1 MCVFWVS
8 VVSEVRERVLDL
20 GSHFHS
26 MLWRSSL
33 VECVSVLHGT
43 WVKCAELFF
52 IRQYVQP
59 CLSKILRTHF
69 MQDLFTRKKSYFPRE
84 TPEENM
90 TISRVNKLS
99 YLRYVR
105 ELNVLFHQANVLVN
119 SSKWNVLS
127 IFVYKIIIS
136 EHLWSYMTKALNL
149 ENREIQYCWERNTML
164 LRGKYDVLINV
175 TWDCFDQSNFYI
187 SRINIIE
194 C

>member
-1 MCVFWVS
+1 
-8 VVSEVRERVLDL
+8 
-20 GSHFHS
+20 
-26 MLWRSSL
+26 
-33 VECVSVLHGT
+33 
-43 WVKCAELFF
+43 
-52 IRQYVQP
+52 
-59 CLSKILRTHF
+59 
-69 MQDLFTRKKSYFPRE
+69 
-84 TPEENM
+84 
-90 TISRVNKLS
+90 
-99 YLRYVR
+99 
-105 ELNVLFHQANVLVN
+105 
-119 SSKWNVLS
+119 LS